1 MMFSDGGS
9 SLVFFFFLII
19 AEVEPFGF
27 SLPRISC
34 QYLIPMSLLIF
45 LFLSLMLTSRSLLH
59 IETLSPAG

>member
-9 SLVFFFFLII
+9 SLLFFFLII